1 MSMMCQKC
9 RHQLPLPPH
18 DQLFR
23 CECGNLIPL
32 SGSERR
38 LPVREHGKF
47 RRNSS
52 RTNSL
57 SPSLSV
63 SPEKISY
70 YWFTGLIPVSN
81 RNQRSD
87 SEHSRY
93 SPRLSPGFTKPPPHG
108 KNALCSD
115 SEYSSTNPRL
125 SLIFTKPPPRGKRA
139 LLCGVTYKAEK
150 FRLKGTLHDV
160 HSMGDLLLRKFNFSD
175 DSILIL
181 AEEEAYKPPTKRNI
195 LESFKWL
202 MEDLKSGD
210 SMVFYFKGYGLRQPD
225 FNDDELDGFDEM
237 ICPLDFRTEGMISD
251 NAINDILVKPLIP
264 GVTLHA
270 IVDACH
276 SGTILDLPWVY
287 NENKWKDNRPPS
299 GVNKGTSGGRAIS
312 FCACKD
318 NQLAAYTSAFC
329 AEKIMT
335 GAMTYTFTNA
345 LWENPDIT
353 YKGLLDCMHR
363 AIERVNKARCPLLKV
378 LQRKIDQEPVL
389 SSSEKFNTNMKF
401 EL

>member
-57 SPSLSV
+57 SPSLS
-63 SPEKISY
+63 
-70 YWFTGLIPVSN
+70 
-81 RNQRSD
+81 
-87 SEHSRY
+87 
-93 SPRLSPGFTKPPPHG
+93 
-108 KNALCSD
+108 NALCSD

-270 IVDACH
+270 IVDAFH

-378 LQRKIDQEPVL
+378 LQRKIDQVSHLLARNIPFSKL
-389 SSSEKFNTNMKF
+389 SSIN
-401 EL
+401 

>member
-1 MSMMCQKC
+1 MSMICQKC

-18 DQLFR
+18 SQLSR
-23 CECGNLIPL
+23 CQCGNLIPL
-32 SGSERR
+32 GDSERP
-38 LPVREHGKF
+38 LPVREHGRFGSKMRRFRDKF

-52 RTNSL
+52 RQNSL
-57 SPSLSV
+57 SSSPSV
-63 SPEKISY
+63 SPRFS
-70 YWFTGLIPVSN
+70 LI
-81 RNQRSD
+81 
-87 SEHSRY
+87 
-93 SPRLSPGFTKPPPHG
+93 FAKPPP
-108 KNALCSD
+108 S
-115 SEYSSTNPRL
+115 
-125 SLIFTKPPPRGKRA
+125 GKRA
-139 LLCGVTYKAEK
+139 LLCGVTYKKEK

-160 HSMGDLLLRKFNFSD
+160 HSMKDLLLRKFNFSD

-181 AEEEAYKPPTKRNI
+181 TEEEGHKPPTKRNI
-195 LESFKWL
+195 LAAFKWL
-202 MEDLKSGD
+202 MADLKSGD
-210 SMVFYFKGYGLRQPD
+210 SLVFYFSGHGLRQPD
-225 FNDDELDGFDEM
+225 FADDELDGFDET

-251 NAINDILVKPLIP
+251 NSINDILVKPLIT

-276 SGTILDLPWVY
+276 SGTVLDLPWVY
-287 NENKWKDNRPPS
+287 KENKWDDNRPPS
-299 GVNKGTSGGRAIS
+299 GTNKGTSGGRAIGFS
-312 FCACKD
+312 ACKD
-318 NQLAAYTSAFC
+318 HQLAADTSAFS

-363 AIERVNKARCPLLKV
+363 AIEKVNKARCPLLKV

-389 SSSEKFNTNMKF
+389 SSSEKFNINMKF